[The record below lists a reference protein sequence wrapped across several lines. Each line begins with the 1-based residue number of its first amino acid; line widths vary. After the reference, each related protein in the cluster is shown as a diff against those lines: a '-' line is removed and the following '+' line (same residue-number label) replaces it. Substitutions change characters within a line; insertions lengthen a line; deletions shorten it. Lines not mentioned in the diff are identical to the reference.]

1 MHNNSS
7 VIKGSHGHT
16 AISNARVVASAS
28 AAVAVVSN
36 GLSLVLLQE
45 GRRVLLLER
54 DLTQPDRIV
63 GELLQP
69 GGYLVLKKL
78 GLEECT
84 ENIDAVKVWSGRC
97 TSLGTRQQQQAASSS
112 PPLHAQH

>member
-1 MHNNSS
+1 M
-7 VIKGSHGHT
+7 
-16 AISNARVVASAS
+16 AW
-28 AAVAVVSN
+28 
-36 GLSLVLLQE
+36 LVFVQE

-84 ENIDAVKVWSGRC
+84 ENIDAVKVWWALHQTATAGSEQQPSPAC
-97 TSLGTRQQQQAASSS
+97 TAAAVLQTSSVS
-112 PPLHAQH
+112 SCG